1 MERSASNDIDFG
13 TGFAGVMQVRKQ
25 LDETINELDTKMNR
39 VLVKQEYEYL
49 KGYNIYVKRK
59 EKELK

>member
-1 MERSASNDIDFG
+1 
-13 TGFAGVMQVRKQ
+13 
-25 LDETINELDTKMNR
+25 MNR

-59 EKELK
+59 EKELKQIINDLKKENKSNTKREEKINNLEKTISQIREE